1 MKSWRMS
8 ARMKYTDND
17 NLVDRKTAGR
27 QMNDS
32 EMCPPTMKDLCQIVK
47 ESDRVLTLLNS

>member
-1 MKSWRMS
+1 
-8 ARMKYTDND
+8 MKYTDND

>member
-17 NLVDRKTAGR
+17 NLVERKTADR
-27 QMNDS
+27 QMNGS
-32 EMCPPTMKDLCQIVK
+32 EMCPLSTMKDLRQIVK
-47 ESDRVLTLLNS
+47 ESDRGLTL